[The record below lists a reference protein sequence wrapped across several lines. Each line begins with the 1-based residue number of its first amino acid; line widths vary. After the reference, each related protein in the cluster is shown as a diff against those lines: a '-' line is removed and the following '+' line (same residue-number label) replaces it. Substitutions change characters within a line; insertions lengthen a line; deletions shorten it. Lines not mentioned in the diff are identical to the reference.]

1 MLDPAVAGF
10 DQVVIKKFRQQC
22 LGLGVLRVIIGGI
35 GVLIVSAFMEQATP
49 ATIFGLLFVVL
60 WCACGVLTC
69 LRKLP
74 AVVVG
79 LILFYLSLAAHL
91 ATLATTQRFN
101 LIVMAIVL
109 ISIIQAHRIL
119 SFGKKMKQTGV
130 PLDTKP
136 SI

>member
-1 MLDPAVAGF
+1 M
-10 DQVVIKKFRQQC
+10 VIKKLRQQC
-22 LGLGVLRVIIGGI
+22 LGLGVLWAIIGGI

-49 ATIFGLLFVVL
+49 ATIFGLLLALL
-60 WCACGVLTC
+60 WCACGVLTYF
-69 LRKLP
+69 RKLP
-74 AVVVG
+74 AVLTG

-91 ATLATTQRFN
+91 VTLATKQRFN
-101 LIVMAIVL
+101 LVVMAIIL